1 MRVFNNRILRIKEE
15 LEQKGARTYMAMKTV
30 QTPGPKP
37 TTGTTTQPTPKPTV
51 KKLQL
56 APSLLFVRTDLET
69 LKTFKQSHFSE
80 LMVYRRPDSTE
91 PAPIPEEEMRMFILV
106 TSATDGRDVD
116 VITNDLLGPDQRAFD
131 FKPGEKVRVTEG
143 PFKGAE
149 GIIRRIK
156 KDRKLLVAI
165 NGVVAVAISHVPAAF
180 LERLGPAPAKNS
192 TAPAKERLAPGESP
206 KPVERNNLNIS

>member
-1 MRVFNNRILRIKEE
+1 MPENWYAIKVFNNRIQTIRDE
-15 LEQKGARTYMAMKTV
+15 LSQRGMRTYQALKTV
-30 QTPGPKP
+30 EE
-37 TTGTTTQPTPKPTV
+37 TV
-51 KKLQL
+51 GGRTRRKQIQL

-192 TAPAKERLAPGESP
+192 TAPAKERLDPGESP
-206 KPVERNNLNIS
+206 KPVEHNNLNIG

>member
-1 MRVFNNRILRIKEE
+1 MTASPEKKADSTKATEPQWFAMRVFNNRILRIKEE
-15 LEQKGARTYMAMKTV
+15 LEQKGARTYMALK
-30 QTPGPKP
+30 G
-37 TTGTTTQPTPKPTV
+37 
-51 KKLQL
+51 KLQL
-56 APSLLFVRTDLET
+56 APSLLFVRTTPEALQD
-69 LKTFKQSHFSE
+69 FKQAHFSE

-106 TSATDGRDVD
+106 TSATDGCDVD

-131 FKPGEKVRVTEG
+131 FKPGEKVRVAEG

-192 TAPAKERLAPGESP
+192 TAPAKERLDPGESP
-206 KPVERNNLNIS
+206 KPVECNNLNIS